1 MQLVIYKVHK
11 LSGWR
16 ARDALGQDKQ
26 KAYIINFNP
35 LSTNS
40 DQQQFSPNNIHTLS
54 RDEVMRI
61 NQMIT
66 REKMP

>member
-11 LSGWR
+11 LPGWR
-16 ARDALGQDKQ
+16 TRYALGQDKQ

>member
-11 LSGWR
+11 LPGWR

-40 DQQQFSPNNIHTLS
+40 YQQQFSPNNIHTLS

-66 REKMP
+66 RKKMP

>member
-11 LSGWR
+11 PPGWR

-26 KAYIINFNP
+26 KAYISNP
-35 LSTNS
+35 LSAKS
-40 DQQQFSPNNIHTLS
+40 DQQQFSPNNVHTLS
-54 RDEVMRI
+54 RDKVMRI

-66 REKMP
+66 KEKRP

>member
-66 REKMP
+66 GEKMP